1 MRSLLRHLIIFV
13 LCSSYRHAEHNNQ
26 TKHTS
31 NHNRMIHKGFFR
43 KALGALTVT
52 LGIFAETTASA
63 DEGMWLPSLI
73 SERIGDMQSKGFRLS
88 AEDIYSVNQASL
100 KDAVVLFGRGC
111 TGEVVSAEGLLL
123 TNHHCGYSQIQKHSS
138 VEHDYLRDGFWAL
151 TRNEE
156 LPNKGLT
163 VSFLERM
170 EDVTSRVLEGV
181 TPALT
186 ETKRDSIVKANT
198 VRLVKEATSEGRGLR
213 ATVESLYYG
222 NQYFLFLYRE
232 YSDVRLVGAPP
243 SSIGKFGGDTD
254 NWMWPR
260 HTGDFSIFRIYA
272 DKDNNPAEYSED
284 NVPYTPKKF
293 FKISLGGVQEGDFT
307 FVYGFPGRTQEY
319 IMSEGVRY
327 VSEVSDPAKI
337 ALRTMRL
344 DIQRKYMSQSQ
355 KVRIQYSSK
364 NASVANAWKKWQG
377 EMKGINRLG
386 TVEAKREYE
395 KRFAEWAAGTEYS
408 TILPRLDSLYR
419 ALEPY
424 IFAKEYY
431 SETAATV
438 ELCRFAASVAKEI
451 ARGDNE
457 SAASMSEAFFKDYC
471 LSIDKE
477 SFVATM
483 SAFVKDVPAEFH
495 PEYMEGELARYGSVG
510 KWADA
515 LFGESVFADAEK
527 VAKLEAADSLVMR
540 SDPAV
545 RFANEFRKWY
555 GSDVYPYERSL
566 NQEITLLYRDYMRGQ
581 MAFEPEKSFF
591 PDANLTL
598 RVAYGS
604 IAGYAPA
611 DGVYYEPV
619 STLEGIMEKDNPDIF
634 DYNIPQRLRDIYAA
648 KDYGQWAIT
657 TANGKKTVPVCF
669 IATNHTSGGN
679 SGSPVINKDGNLI
692 GLNFDRVWEGTMSDI
707 VFDPDYCRNIS
718 LDIRYVL
725 FTIDK
730 LAGASHLLKEM
741 VFVK

>member
-1 MRSLLRHLIIFV
+1 
-13 LCSSYRHAEHNNQ
+13 
-26 TKHTS
+26 
-31 NHNRMIHKGFFR
+31 MIHKGFFR
-43 KALGALTVT
+43 KALGALTVTLT

-73 SERIGDMQSKGFRLS
+73 SERTGDMQSKGFRLS

-198 VRLVKEATSEGRGLR
+198 VRLVKEATSKGRGLR

-364 NASVANAWKKWQG
+364 NAGVANAWKKWQG

-424 IFAKEYY
+424 TFAKEYY
-431 SETAATV
+431 SETAASV
-438 ELCRFAASVAKEI
+438 ELCRFAASVAQEI

-471 LSIDKE
+471 LPIDKE

-495 PEYMEGELARYGSVG
+495 PEYMDGELARYGSVG

-515 LFGESVFADAEK
+515 MFGESVFADAEK

-555 GSDVYPYERSL
+555 GSDVYPYERHL

-604 IAGYAPA
+604 IAGYSPA

-619 STLEGIMEKDNPDIF
+619 STLEGIMEKDNPEIF

-657 TANGKKTVPVCF
+657 MDNGKRTVPVCF

-730 LAGASHLLKEM
+730 LAGASHLLNEM

>member
-1 MRSLLRHLIIFV
+1 
-13 LCSSYRHAEHNNQ
+13 
-26 TKHTS
+26 
-31 NHNRMIHKGFFR
+31 MIHKGFFR
-43 KALGALTVT
+43 NTIGALTLT
-52 LGIFAETTASA
+52 LTLSMGIIAETTASA

-151 TRNEE
+151 TRKEE

-186 ETKRDSIVKANT
+186 ETKSDSIVKANT
-198 VRLVKEATSEGRGLR
+198 VRLVKEVTSEGRGLR

-364 NASVANAWKKWQG
+364 NAGVANAWKKWQG

-408 TILPRLDSLYR
+408 TILPRLDSLYK

-424 IFAKEYY
+424 TFAKEYY

-438 ELCRFAASVAKEI
+438 ELCRFAASVAQEI

-471 LSIDKE
+471 LPIDKE

-495 PEYMEGELARYGSVG
+495 PEYLEGELARYGSVG

-527 VAKLEAADSLVMR
+527 VAKLEAADSLAMR

-555 GSDVYPYERSL
+555 GSDVYPYERRL

-604 IAGYAPA
+604 IAGYSPA

-619 STLEGIMEKDNPDIF
+619 STLEGIMQKDNPEIF

-730 LAGASHLLKEM
+730 LAGAEHLLKEM

>member
-1 MRSLLRHLIIFV
+1 MTKKGIF
-13 LCSSYRHAEHNNQ
+13 RN
-26 TKHTS
+26 
-31 NHNRMIHKGFFR
+31 
-43 KALGALTVT
+43 ALGALTVT
-52 LGIFAETTASA
+52 LGIIAETTASA

-111 TGEVVSAEGLLL
+111 TGEVVSPEGLLL
-123 TNHHCGYSQIQKHSS
+123 TNHHCGYSQVQKHSS

-151 TRNEE
+151 TRSEE

-186 ETKRDSIVKANT
+186 EIKRDSIVKSNT

-344 DIQRKYMSQSQ
+344 DIQRKYMSRSQ

-364 NASVANAWKKWQG
+364 NAGVANAWKKWQG

-395 KRFAEWAAGTEYS
+395 KRFAEWAEGTEYS

-424 IFAKEYY
+424 TFAKEYY

-438 ELCRFAASVAKEI
+438 ELCRFAASVAQEI
-451 ARGDNE
+451 ARSDNE

-471 LSIDKE
+471 LPIDKE
-477 SFVATM
+477 SFVATI
-483 SAFVKDVPAEFH
+483 SAFIDNVPVTFH
-495 PEYMEGELARYGSVG
+495 PEYLKGELARYGSVG

-515 LFGESVFADAEK
+515 LFCESVFADAEK

-555 GSDVYPYERSL
+555 GSDVYPYEKRL
-566 NQEITLLYRDYMRGQ
+566 NQEITLLYRDYMKGQ

-619 STLEGIMEKDNPDIF
+619 STLEGIMEKDNPEIF

-657 TANGKKTVPVCF
+657 TANGRKTVPVCF

>member
-1 MRSLLRHLIIFV
+1 
-13 LCSSYRHAEHNNQ
+13 
-26 TKHTS
+26 
-31 NHNRMIHKGFFR
+31 MIHKGFFR
-43 KALGALTVT
+43 NALGALTVT
-52 LGIFAETTASA
+52 LTLGIIAETTASA

-151 TRNEE
+151 TRKEE

-198 VRLVKEATSEGRGLR
+198 MRLVKEATSDGRGLR

-272 DKDNNPAEYSED
+272 DKNNNPAEYSED

-424 IFAKEYY
+424 TFAKEYY
-431 SETAATV
+431 SETAASV
-438 ELCRFAASVAKEI
+438 ELCRFAASVAQEI

-471 LSIDKE
+471 LPIDKE

-527 VAKLEAADSLVMR
+527 VAKLDAADSLVMR

-555 GSDVYPYERSL
+555 GSDVYPYERRL
-566 NQEITLLYRDYMRGQ
+566 NQEITLLYRDYMMGQ

-604 IAGYAPA
+604 VCGYSPA

-619 STLEGIMEKDNPDIF
+619 STLEGIMQKDNPEIF

-725 FTIDK
+725 FSIDK
-730 LAGASHLLKEM
+730 LAGASHLLNEM

>member
-1 MRSLLRHLIIFV
+1 MTQKR
-13 LCSSYRHAEHNNQ
+13 
-26 TKHTS
+26 
-31 NHNRMIHKGFFR
+31 FFR
-43 KALGALTVT
+43 NTLGALVAT
-52 LGIFAETTASA
+52 LSLGFITETTASA

-73 SERIGDMQSKGFRLS
+73 SQRIVDMQSKGFKLS

-111 TGEVVSAEGLLL
+111 TGEVISPEGLLL
-123 TNHHCGYSQIQKHSS
+123 TNHHCGYGQIQQHSS
-138 VEHDYLRDGFWAL
+138 VEHDYLRDGFWAMS
-151 TRNEE
+151 RKEE

-170 EDVTSRVLEGV
+170 DDVTSRILEGC
-181 TPALT
+181 TPSFT
-186 ETKRDSIVKANT
+186 ESQRDSVVKVNAEE
-198 VRLVKEATSEGRGLR
+198 LIKEVTAEGKGLR

-232 YSDVRLVGAPP
+232 YSDIRLVGAPP

-327 VSEVSDPAKI
+327 VSEISDPAKI

-344 DIQRKYMSQSQ
+344 DTQKKYMSESQ

-364 NASVANAWKKWQG
+364 NAGVANAWKKWQG

-386 TVEAKREYE
+386 TVAAKQEYE
-395 KRFAEWAAGTEYS
+395 KRFAQWAQGTEYS
-408 TILPRLDSLYR
+408 SILPRLDSLYH
-419 ALEPY
+419 AVEPY
-424 IFAKEYY
+424 TFAKEYY

-438 ELCRFAASVAKEI
+438 ELCKFAASVAKEI
-451 ARGDNE
+451 KAGNKDKV
-457 SAASMSEAFFKDYC
+457 ASLSEEFYKDYY
-471 LSIDKE
+471 LPIDQE
-477 SFVATM
+477 SFVAIM
-483 SAFVKDVPAEFH
+483 NAFVNDVPAEFH
-495 PEYMEGELARYGSVG
+495 PEYLKEELAKYGSVG

-515 LFGESVFADAEK
+515 LFGESVFADAGK
-527 VAKLEAADSLVMR
+527 VAKLEAADST
-540 SDPAV
+540 SIYADPAV

-555 GSDVYPYERSL
+555 ARDVYPTDKRL

-581 MAFEPEKSFF
+581 MAFEPEKAFF

-611 DGVYYEPV
+611 DGIYYKPL
-619 STLEGIMEKDNPDIF
+619 STLEGIMQKDNPEIF
-634 DYNIPQRLRDIYAA
+634 DYDIPQRLRDIYAA
-648 KDYGQWAIT
+648 KDYGRWAVIE
-657 TANGKKTVPVCF
+657 ANGNKTIPVCF

-730 LAGASHLLKEM
+730 LAGANHLLDEM
-741 VFVK
+741 VFVE

>member
-1 MRSLLRHLIIFV
+1 
-13 LCSSYRHAEHNNQ
+13 
-26 TKHTS
+26 
-31 NHNRMIHKGFFR
+31 MIHKGFFR
-43 KALGALTVT
+43 KALGALTVTLT

-386 TVEAKREYE
+386 TVEVKREYE

-424 IFAKEYY
+424 TFAKEYY

-438 ELCRFAASVAKEI
+438 ELCRFAASVAQEI

-471 LSIDKE
+471 LPIDKE

-555 GSDVYPYERSL
+555 GSDVYPYERRL

-604 IAGYAPA
+604 VCGYSPA

-619 STLEGIMEKDNPDIF
+619 STLEGIMEKDNPEIF

-657 TANGKKTVPVCF
+657 MANGKKTVPVCF

-730 LAGASHLLKEM
+730 LAGASHLLNEM